1 MATSKNT
8 ENGSKKST
16 AKKAAAPKADASK
29 TPAKKTAGKT
39 ATPSKKTSSPSIVTS
54 AKRLQMIEETAYYIA
69 EKNGF
74 YGHSIEYWLAAEK
87 EVDSKLN
94 A

>member
-1 MATSKNT
+1 MAASKKT
-8 ENGSKKST
+8 ENDTKKST
-16 AKKAAAPKADASK
+16 VKKAAAPKAAATK
-29 TPAKKTAGKT
+29 TPAKKTASKT
-39 ATPSKKTSSPSIVTS
+39 ATTSKKTTVPSIITS
-54 AKRLQMIEETAYYIA
+54 ATRLQMIEEAAYYIA